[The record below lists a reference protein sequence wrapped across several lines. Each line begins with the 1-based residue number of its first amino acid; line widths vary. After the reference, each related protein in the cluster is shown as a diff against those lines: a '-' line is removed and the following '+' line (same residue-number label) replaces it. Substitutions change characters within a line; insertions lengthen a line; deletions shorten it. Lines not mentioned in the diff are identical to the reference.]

1 MPATIINCAL
11 ILLGSFFGL
20 LLKNKISRR
29 FTDTITQGLGLCVL
43 GIGITS
49 AIATENTLCVIVC
62 MVLGTLLG
70 EALKI
75 EDRLDTLGDLLKA
88 KFAKEGDSGNFT
100 QGFVTASL
108 LFCIGAMAV
117 VGSIDAGIRGDYSI
131 IISKGVIDGVSA
143 ISFAAAMGMGVAFA
157 AVPVLLY
164 QGGLTLLAGVVGG
177 FLSTA
182 VITEMGATGGAI
194 IIGLGINMLELGS
207 RRIKVGNM
215 LPAIFLPLLYLPVSQ
230 ALIGYF
236 SSHSLFG

>member
-11 ILLGSFFGL
+11 ILLGSFLGL

-29 FTDTITQGLGLCVL
+29 FTDTITQGLSLCVL

-49 AIATENTLCVIVC
+49 AIATANTLCVIVC
-62 MVLGTLLG
+62 IVAGTLLG
-70 EALKI
+70 EALRI

-88 KFAKEGDSGNFT
+88 KFAKEGDDGNFT

-117 VGSIDAGIRGDYSI
+117 VGSIDAGIRGDYAI

-157 AVPVLLY
+157 AVPVLIY

-177 FLSTA
+177 ALSTA

-194 IIGLGINMLELGS
+194 IIGLGINMLELGN

-215 LPAIFLPLLYLPVSQ
+215 LPAIFLPLLYLPLSQ
-230 ALIGYF
+230 ALIAFF